1 MALIL
6 CPKGNAPR
14 GRGVVR
20 LPKRGRAGR
29 CADQACGCGPS
40 PVITPGLVQRF
51 IKPRYH
57 SWKCF
62 MPSSMGD
69 W

>member
-1 MALIL
+1 MPLIL
-6 CPKGNAPR
+6 CPKTNAPR
-14 GRGVVR
+14 VRGVVR

-29 CADQACGCGPS
+29 SADQAGWGTAAP
-40 PVITPGLVQRF
+40 PERFQRF

>member
-1 MALIL
+1 MPLIL
-6 CPKGNAPR
+6 CPKTNAPR

-29 CADQACGCGPS
+29 SADQAGGGNRR
-40 PVITPGLVQRF
+40 TAERAQRF